1 MKRCSCMGCPGH
13 VGECHTVGALVSKK
27 DLCAPCRKALRGV
40 AVRSQA
46 AAVLGAAGGAAGRG
60 ESKRRDVDYAALGR
74 KGGKAGKGVPRPK

>member
-13 VGECHTVGALVSKK
+13 VGECHTTSVLVSKK
-27 DLCAPCRKALRGV
+27 DLCAPCLKALRDV
-40 AVRSQA
+40 AAR
-46 AAVLGAAGGAAGRG
+46 LGARGGAAGRG